1 MVLGGFMYS
10 VGSRILV
17 AHLVMV
23 VVTSSLSFWVRTL
36 KSWLKRTGRKRMITW
51 IRSMLRRPC
60 TEGYGQRRPKSIWY
74 PQCLPHLQTQINMIP
89 SILPTFTDT
98 NQYDTLNA
106 AYIYRPKSIRYPQC
120 LPHLQTSFSRTCW
133 AEVSNISL
141 CIYI

>member
-1 MVLGGFMYS
+1 MWETFTDPNQYDTLNT
-10 VGSRILV
+10 
-17 AHLVMV
+17 AH
-23 VVTSSLSFWVRTL
+23 
-36 KSWLKRTGRKRMITW
+36 I
-51 IRSMLRRPC
+51 
-60 TEGYGQRRPKSIWY
+60 YRPKSIRY

-89 SILPTFTDT
+89 SMPPTFTDP

-106 AYIYRPKSIRYPQC
+106 SHIYRPKSIRYPQC